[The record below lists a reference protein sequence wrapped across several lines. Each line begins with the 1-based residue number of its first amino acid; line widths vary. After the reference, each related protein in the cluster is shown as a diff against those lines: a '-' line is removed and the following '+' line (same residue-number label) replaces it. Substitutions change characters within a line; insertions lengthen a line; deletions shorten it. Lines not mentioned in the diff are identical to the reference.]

1 MLTRLAGRGVLLAMV
16 VALSCGTGRA
26 EDRDPPGGHSASKAA
41 AATETP
47 EAAHGGGKGGAG
59 AGLNPIT
66 IHHEGENFPGDMAL
80 WTVVVFVVVL
90 LILWKMAWRPLA
102 DGLTKREQQ
111 IADQISQAERTNEEA
126 RRLLADYEQK
136 LADSRDEVR
145 GIVEQGRRDAERLG
159 QELIDKAKGEATA
172 ERDRAVQQI
181 EAATAGALKE
191 LAERSAT
198 LAVDLAGKIVGSRLN
213 PKDHTRLIEE
223 AVASFTGKGNGKKK

>member
-16 VALSCGTGRA
+16 VGLSCGTVRA
-26 EDRDPPGGHSASKAA
+26 EDRNPPGGHSADKAA
-41 AATETP
+41 VAAEAP
-47 EAAHGGGKGGAG
+47 AAAHGGEKGGAG

-66 IHHEGENFPGDMAL
+66 VHGENFPGDMAL
-80 WTVVVFVVVL
+80 WTGVVFVVVL
-90 LILWKMAWRPLA
+90 LILWKMAWRPIA
-102 DGLTKREQQ
+102 DGLTKRERQ
-111 IADQISQAERTNEEA
+111 IADQIAQAERSNEEA
-126 RRLLADYEQK
+126 RRLLAEYEQK

-159 QELIDKAKGEATA
+159 HELIDKAKGEATA

-223 AVASFTGKGNGKKK
+223 AVAGFTGKGNGKKK